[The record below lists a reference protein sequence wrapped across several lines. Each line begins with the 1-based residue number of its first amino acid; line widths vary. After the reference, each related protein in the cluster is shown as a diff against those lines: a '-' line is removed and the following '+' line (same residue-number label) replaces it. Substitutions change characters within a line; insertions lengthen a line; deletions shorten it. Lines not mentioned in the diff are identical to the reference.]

1 MADPYLIFCWLPE
14 RAKPRLWR
22 CFSRSHFMS
31 SKRFFDHRLISLFII
46 LLISAGVQTTISQ
59 DSAKTWEDSSTGLM
73 WTVEDNSGDLNWNQA
88 NAYCE
93 DLTLE
98 GHTDWR
104 LATLEELE
112 GLYDRNLKKQYK
124 AKGPVNLQS
133 ASVWSGSKNSL
144 GDSWMFN
151 FGYGG
156 SSLSSG
162 GGGCGTLGRAICT
175 RKSGS
180 K

>member
-1 MADPYLIFCWLPE
+1 M
-14 RAKPRLWR
+14 
-22 CFSRSHFMS
+22 
-31 SKRFFDHRLISLFII
+31 I
-46 LLISAGVQTTISQ
+46 LLYAGIQIAASQ
-59 DSAKTWEDSSTGLM
+59 DSAGIWEDGSTGLS
-73 WTVEDNSGDLNWNQA
+73 WAVEDNGSDVNYSQA

-93 DLTLE
+93 SLTLG

-124 AKGPVNLQS
+124 AKGSVNLQS
-133 ASVWSGSKNSL
+133 ANVWSGSKNSL

-156 SSLSSG
+156 SSISSG
-162 GGGCGTLGRAICT
+162 GGGGCGAVGRALCT
-175 RKSGS
+175 RRATGK
-180 K
+180 